1 MLFRSKVF
9 SQQLVYTSLE
19 QQGIKPKEEGPKHNS
34 KRGNA
39 KIESTLRDV
48 QPFAI
53 DVKGG
58 GKESKTRS
66 RECVSINAKGGG
78 C

>member
-1 MLFRSKVF
+1 MF

-19 QQGIKPKEEGPKHNS
+19 QQGIKSKEEGPKHNS
-34 KRGNA
+34 ERGNA
-39 KIESTLRDV
+39 NIESTLGNV

-58 GKESKTRS
+58 GKSSKR
-66 RECVSINAKGGG
+66 R
-78 C
+78 